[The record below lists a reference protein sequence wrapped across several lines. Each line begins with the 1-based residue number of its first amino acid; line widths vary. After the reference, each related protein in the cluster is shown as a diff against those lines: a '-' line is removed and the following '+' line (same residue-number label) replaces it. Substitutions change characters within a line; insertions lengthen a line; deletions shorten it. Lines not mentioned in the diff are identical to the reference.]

1 MSKTTDILTKIQ
13 PKPHE
18 QWNGNLSHRKTIQSQ
33 AAEIETL
40 RNKSDALLK
49 VTVDQG
55 EKIVELNSD
64 LEFKSILLRAA
75 LADLQRMDE
84 KLLDAQDEFFNLGDA
99 CMNRIV
105 GTESPFQ
112 YE

>member
-1 MSKTTDILTKIQ
+1 MKNILKANQ

-40 RNKSDALLK
+40 RNKADALMK

-55 EKIVELNSD
+55 ERIGELNSK
-64 LEFKSILLRAA
+64 LEDTSIYLRAA
-75 LADLQRMDE
+75 LAALQRMDAE
-84 KLLDAQDEFFNLGDA
+84 ILDAQDEFFNLGDA
-99 CMNRIV
+99 CMNRIA
-105 GTESPFQ
+105 GLEIPFQ